1 MHYLEPRRRG
11 SFFAGEL
18 KEVLLSEQLQLDEIQ
33 FILYNDTALEK
44 LRLRGVETLWGAVVR
59 IHTVRPRLS
68 KQDFAD
74 PEQTTHYVRYRIIV
88 SE

>member
-1 MHYLEPRRRG
+1 MHYLEPRHEVL
-11 SFFAGEL
+11 SSQEV

-33 FILYNDTALEK
+33 FILYNDAALEK
-44 LRLRGVETLWGAVVR
+44 LRLRGVETPVGGVVR
-59 IHTVRPRLS
+59 VHTVRPRLS

-74 PEQTTHYVRYRIIV
+74 PEQRTTIRYRIIV

>member
-1 MHYLEPRRRG
+1 MHYLEPRHEVL
-11 SFFAGEL
+11 SSQEV

-33 FILYNDTALEK
+33 FILYNDAALEK
-44 LRLRGVETLWGAVVR
+44 LRLRGVETPVGAVVR

-74 PEQTTHYVRYRIIV
+74 PEQRTTIRYRIIV